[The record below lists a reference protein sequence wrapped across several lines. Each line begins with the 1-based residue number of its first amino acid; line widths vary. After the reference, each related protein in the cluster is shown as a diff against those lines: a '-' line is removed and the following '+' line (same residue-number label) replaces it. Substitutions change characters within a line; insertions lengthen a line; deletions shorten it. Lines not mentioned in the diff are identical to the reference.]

1 MQLPYRKPGKY
12 TQEEQDYY
20 ISQDK
25 YDELNKTL
33 KRLKKNRPGAALEV
47 SRLAELGDFSEN
59 VEYQLAKRRLRAINT
74 KILYIENDLNRAE
87 IISPDKNSKTIQI
100 GHTVT
105 LARLDNLEDNKQ
117 VIYKILGS
125 KETDP
130 KNNIISYSSP
140 IGLALINKK
149 LNQEITI
156 SLPSGEKKYVIKK
169 ISV

>member
-12 TQEEQDYY
+12 SQTETDYY
-20 ISQDK
+20 ISQNK
-25 YDELNKTL
+25 FDELYKIL
-33 KRLKKNRPGAALEV
+33 AKLKKVRPSAALEV

-59 VEYQLAKRRLRAINT
+59 VEYQLAKRRLRGINT
-74 KILYIENDLNRAE
+74 KMLYIENDLNRAI
-87 IISPDKNSKTIQI
+87 IISPDKKSKIIQI

-105 LARLDNLEDNKQ
+105 LENLENNNKI
-117 VIYKILGS
+117 IYKILGS

-140 IGLALINKK
+140 IGLALVGKK
-149 LNQEITI
+149 LNQEVTI
-156 SLPSGEKKYVIKK
+156 NLPKQDIKYKIKK